1 MSKILVIDDEQGIR
15 TVLSDV
21 LEDEGFQVEVAA
33 DGKSGLEE
41 INKGD
46 CDLVIL
52 DVWLPDTSG
61 IEILEIVT
69 KEQKELPVIII
80 SGHANIDIAV
90 KAVNLG
96 AYDFLE
102 KPLSIDK
109 MITVVNNALEISQ
122 LKLENKSLKQAL
134 ETNKKTSEEKQS
146 LTEAVFSFE
155 KKYVKSILEENNNNL
170 ENTARILKI
179 TPKEMNEKI
188 RILKITI

>member
-21 LEDEGFQVEVAA
+21 LEDEGFEVVTAE
-33 DGKSGLEE
+33 DGKSGLKE
-41 INKGD
+41 IKSSN

-52 DVWLPDTSG
+52 DVWLPDVSG
-61 IEILEIVT
+61 IEILEQVT
-69 KEQKELPVIII
+69 KEKENLPVIII

-122 LKLENKSLKQAL
+122 LKNENRSLKEAL
-134 ETNKKTSEEKQS
+134 ESAPIIETEKKGLATVM
-146 LTEAVFSFE
+146 ADFE
-155 KKYVKSILEENNNNL
+155 KKFIQSAIEDSQGNL
-170 ENTARILKI
+170 EKIATILQLS
-179 TPKEMNEKI
+179 PKETEK
-188 RILKITI
+188 KINSLGLSL

>member
-21 LEDEGFQVEVAA
+21 LEDEGFEVITAA
-33 DGKSGLEE
+33 DGKSGLALLDE
-41 INKGD
+41 GS

-61 IEILEIVT
+61 IDILEKISEE
-69 KEQKELPVIII
+69 KSELPVIII

-122 LKLENKSLKQAL
+122 LKSENRSLKKALTLYPESLPQGKSLK
-134 ETNKKTSEEKQS
+134 
-146 LTEAVFSFE
+146 EAMEGFE
-155 KKYVKSILEENNNNL
+155 KEYISEALKSVDSDIKKAAVKIDMDVALLSKKIKKY
-170 ENTARILKI
+170 RI
-179 TPKEMNEKI
+179 
-188 RILKITI
+188 